1 MAIPGSGAISMSMFN
16 TELGRAS
23 NQANSSLAGGSTP
36 AVGSLFWL
44 ANQSGSLN
52 QTAPHAMSEW
62 YGYSPGDTIDGS
74 FTVTNSSFSYD
85 SLTVSLGGF
94 GTGGTVTV
102 GNTGTFYPS
111 GQVASPNSW
120 IFTIIDANG
129 GLGTVSVNSDTLSCT
144 NATVSVTG
152 NNTTTITITVTPTNY
167 NGSTDTI
174 SGDITITN
182 LP

>member
-52 QTAPHAMSEW
+52 QTAPHSMSEW
-62 YGYSPGDTIDGS
+62 YGYSPGDTIAGS
-74 FTVTNSSFSYD
+74 FTVTNSGFSYD

-102 GNTGTFYPS
+102 GNTSTFNPS
-111 GQVASPNSW
+111 GNVSSPNSW
-120 IFTIIDANG
+120 VFTITDVNG
-129 GLGTVSVNSDTLSCT
+129 SGTVSVNSDTLSCT